1 MLWHRMPRG
10 ALRSANADRSLS
22 LSPGHVVDWNQEMSE
37 GLDSGAG
44 FAFLKTLWLQ
54 RIKAPETHTKARA
67 MLGQH
72 KLRWLTR

>member
-10 ALRSANADRSLS
+10 APRSANADRSLS

-37 GLDSGAG
+37 RLDSGAG

-54 RIKAPETHTKARA
+54 RVKAKMQKHPRPRQRR
-67 MLGQH
+67 MLC
-72 KLRWLTR
+72 